1 MLYGKREGERFDQCF
16 WKMRTKEN
24 AARHIN
30 GRRLKQRLGAAGTTL
45 PLGHTTAN
53 GKRRLGTAGTPFPL
67 AIPTLAGGEYT
78 VGRIGASARR
88 KSGVLPVQV
97 LIQHERPGCPG
108 LPRVVVP
115 GGGRSPISR
124 TADAAPGGSLS
135 ARGDNGVNVVKCIG
149 SV

>member
-1 MLYGKREGERFDQCF
+1 MAGLAQAREENLVRYLYKSLCN
-16 WKMRTKEN
+16 TK
-24 AARHIN
+24 
-30 GRRLKQRLGAAGTTL
+30 GRVY
-45 PLGHTTAN
+45 P
-53 GKRRLGTAGTPFPL
+53 
-67 AIPTLAGGEYT
+67 
-78 VGRIGASARR
+78 S
-88 KSGVLPVQV
+88 
-97 LIQHERPGCPG
+97 